1 MSPALPPKLPSERS
15 FGFLF
20 TVVFAG
26 LGAYYFYKGWAQSAC
41 VTWLAA
47 SLAVGLVTLCA
58 PRMLAPF
65 NKAWFLL
72 GQLLGKI
79 VSPVVLGI
87 IFFCLLTPIA
97 VITRLF
103 GRDVLRL
110 KRQAVSSFWVER
122 IPPGPASD
130 SFKNQF

>member
-1 MSPALPPKLPSERS
+1 MSLALPQKLPSERS

-20 TVVFAG
+20 SVIFAG
-26 LGAYYFYKGWAQSAC
+26 LGVYSFYKGWTQSTGAA
-41 VTWLAA
+41 WLVA
-47 SLAVGLVTLCA
+47 SLIMGLVTLFA
-58 PRMLAPF
+58 PRILVPF

-79 VSPVVLGI
+79 VSPIVLGI
-87 IFFCLLTPIA
+87 VFFGLLTPVA

-110 KRQAVSSFWVER
+110 KRHAVSSFWVER
-122 IPPGPASD
+122 TLPGPASD